1 MIVTDHKPL
10 TYILT
15 STQLSPSLQ
24 QWLDVI
30 IDYNFT
36 IEHRDGVLDVLPD
49 RLSRLYTD
57 VYASSTW

>member
-1 MIVTDHKPL
+1 MVFFA
-10 TYILT
+10 
-15 STQLSPSLQ
+15 LSASLQ

-36 IEHRDGVLDVLPD
+36 IEHRDGVLHVLPD

-57 VYASSTW
+57 VYASSTWGVESSPKVVLV